1 MSYILFNKQGEI
13 QVDSDFV
20 KSCQV
25 FIDLFEEF
33 DTDDNSDPIPITES
47 YNLDDIKLMVDY
59 FSKINNLKI
68 EYNSEEISYLDYI
81 TNHKEDFITNYTN
94 KNIDPPYC
102 KEIVEITDS
111 FGDNKLEKFIEMDSF
126 FNNKKLIQAIVIYIV
141 SYIRTGKESFV
152 DDIMDILMDR
162 VQESMN

>member
-1 MSYILFNKQGEI
+1 MTYTLFNKQGEI
-13 QVDSDFV
+13 EVDSDFV

-33 DTDDNSDPIPITES
+33 ETDDNTDPIPITES
-47 YNLDDIKLMVDY
+47 FNLENVKLMVDY

-68 EYNSEEISYLDYI
+68 KYNSEEISYLDYI
-81 TNHKEDFITNYTN
+81 TNHKQHFIENYTN
-94 KNIDPPYC
+94 KNIDPPHS
-102 KEIVEITDS
+102 KEIVDITDS
-111 FGDNKLEKFIEMDSF
+111 FGDHNLEKFIEMDSF

-141 SYIRTGKESFV
+141 SFIRTEDEGST
-152 DDIMDILMDR
+152 DSIMDILMDR

>member
-1 MSYILFNKQGEI
+1 MNYTLFNRLGQIE
-13 QVDSDFV
+13 VESDFV

-33 DTDDNSDPIPITES
+33 ETDNNTDPIPITES
-47 YNLDDIKLMVDY
+47 YNLEDVRLMVDY

-68 EYNSEEISYLDYI
+68 EYNSKEISYLDYI
-81 TNHKEDFITNYTN
+81 TNHKQDFIINYTN

-102 KEIVEITDS
+102 KEIIQITDL
-111 FGDNKLEKFIEMDSF
+111 FGYHNLEKFIEMDSF

-141 SYIRTGKESFV
+141 SYIRTGKESNV
-152 DDIMDILMDR
+152 DNIMDILIDR
-162 VQESMN
+162 IQESMN

>member
-1 MSYILFNKQGEI
+1 MSYTLFNKQGEI
-13 QVDSDFV
+13 KVESDFV

-33 DTDDNSDPIPITES
+33 DTDDNTDPIPITES
-47 YNLDDIKLMVDY
+47 YNLENVKLMIDY
-59 FSKINNLKI
+59 FSKINNFKI

-81 TNHKEDFITNYTN
+81 TNHKEDFINRYTN
-94 KNIDPPYC
+94 KNVDPPYC

-111 FGDNKLEKFIEMDSF
+111 FGNDKLEKFIEMDSF

-141 SYIRTGKESFV
+141 SFIRTE
-152 DDIMDILMDR
+152 DER
-162 VQESMN
+162 

>member
-1 MSYILFNKQGEI
+1 MSYTLFNKQGEI
-13 QVDSDFV
+13 KVESDFV

-33 DTDDNSDPIPITES
+33 ETDDNTDPIPITES
-47 YNLDDIKLMVDY
+47 YNLENVKLMVDY
-59 FSKINNLKI
+59 FSKINNFKI

-81 TNHKEDFITNYTN
+81 TNHKEDFINRYTN
-94 KNIDPPYC
+94 KNVDPPYC

-111 FGDNKLEKFIEMDSF
+111 FGNDKLEKFIEMDSF

-141 SYIRTGKESFV
+141 SFIRTEDECST
-152 DDIMDILMDR
+152 DSIMDILMDR

>member
-13 QVDSDFV
+13 KVESDFV

-33 DTDDNSDPIPITES
+33 DTDDNTDPIPITES
-47 YNLDDIKLMVDY
+47 YNLENVKLMVDY
-59 FSKINNLKI
+59 FSKINNFKI

-81 TNHKEDFITNYTN
+81 TNHKEDFINRYTN
-94 KNIDPPYC
+94 KNVDPPYC

-111 FGDNKLEKFIEMDSF
+111 FGNDKLEKFIEMDSF

-141 SYIRTGKESFV
+141 SFIRTEDERST
-152 DDIMDILMDR
+152 DSIMDILMDR